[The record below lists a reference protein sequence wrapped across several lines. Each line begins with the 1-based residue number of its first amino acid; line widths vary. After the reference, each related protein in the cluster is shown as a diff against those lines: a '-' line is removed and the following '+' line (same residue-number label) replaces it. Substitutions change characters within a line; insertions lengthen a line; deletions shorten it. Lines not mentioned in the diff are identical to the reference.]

1 MYNKKN
7 ECPVCGKKIVY
18 AKIVKEGNKT
28 THRAY
33 HEGEVPEGAEVLASI
48 TNISPTYRKRLRDAI
63 QHTGIKT
70 IPVFDA
76 TGMNRIVMV
85 TEVINIMKE
94 NGMSDEDATAMRKNM
109 LAKGSNYE
117 VDIELAKPYVTI
129 MRN

>member
-7 ECPVCGKKIVY
+7 QCPVCGKDIVY
-18 AKIVKEGNKT
+18 AKIMKENGKT

-33 HEGEVPEGAEVLASI
+33 HVGEVPAGAEVVGHK
-48 TNISPTYRKRLRDAI
+48 TVSPTYRKNLREAI
-63 QHTGIKT
+63 PHTTFQIT
-70 IPVFDA
+70 PAFDA

-94 NGMSDEDATAMRKNM
+94 NGMSAEDATAMRKNM

-117 VDIELAKPYVTI
+117 IDIELAKPFVTI
-129 MRN
+129 VRN